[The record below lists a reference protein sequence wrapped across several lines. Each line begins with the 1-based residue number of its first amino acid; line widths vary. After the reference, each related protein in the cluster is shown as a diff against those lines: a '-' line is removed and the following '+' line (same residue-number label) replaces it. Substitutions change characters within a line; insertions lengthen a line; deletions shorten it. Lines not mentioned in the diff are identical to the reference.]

1 MPRSPSCDGCPLRL
15 RPPGAILE
23 RATADGALW
32 IPSPDPSPFRRVCG
46 KPAFATGVAREG
58 SAATAPAVRRPGLA
72 ASVVPGDPRMAS
84 VGGAACG
91 RKLRL
96 PRARQAGDAAGE
108 DTAPPARAAA
118 RPAARD
124 ADPRQPIQRS
134 KRVDPNFAEGS
145 AQQAGSRAAT
155 PQMRWGRSRES
166 SHAAADSGTVSCGTD
181 ERVRADPHAAGTVR
195 SCAPGRRNS
204 REFRPQCAVAAR
216 RGDAC
221 WMRRSMRW
229 TVAGTLGSVRDA
241 VTARS
246 RGPAPAPLAALNAWL
261 AVTARSRG
269 PAARSARSSECA
281 ACRDRSLPRA
291 CGPLRSRL

>member
-72 ASVVPGDPRMAS
+72 ASVVSGDPRMAS
-84 VGGAACG
+84 VGGAAYG

-181 ERVRADPHAAGTVR
+181 ERVRADPHAAG
-195 SCAPGRRNS
+195 RRNS

-246 RGPAPAPLAALNAWL
+246 RGPAPAPLAARNAFCSQL
-261 AVTARSRG
+261 GMRG
-269 PAARSARSSECA
+269 
-281 ACRDRSLPRA
+281 LP
-291 CGPLRSRL
+291 